1 MTTTVQNNN
10 TPEERLIK
18 LEKEMEEMKTIK
30 KLFLSLFGKPRKKEK
45 IDETEVFKQQMS
57 KLISNHNKKT
67 NKNARL

>member
-30 KLFLSLFGKPRKKEK
+30 KLFLSLFGKPRKKTK

-67 NKNARL
+67 IKNTRV